1 MASQVTLSQIFGR
14 NLRVRM
20 AVLEYKVSDLH
31 NLTGISKT
39 TIMALQ
45 SGNNKGVQFATI
57 EKLAEALKCEPQH
70 LLDENTDWAAYK
82 WANRYQGGGHDE

>member
-1 MASQVTLSQIFGR
+1 MAEQLTLSQIFGR

-20 AVLEYKVSDLH
+20 AVLEYKISDLH

-70 LLDENTDWAAYK
+70 LLDRNTDWAAYK
-82 WANRYQGGGHDE
+82 WANGYQGGNRDE

>member
-1 MASQVTLSQIFGR
+1 MDKPTSLSQIFAR

-31 NLTGISKT
+31 TLTGIAKT

-45 SGNNKGVQFATI
+45 SGKNKGVQFATI

-70 LLDENTDWAAYK
+70 FFNENTDWTAYK
-82 WANRYQGGGHDE
+82 WANEYQGGNHE